1 MYYFCTD
8 LFTMFYY
15 GKQSILWTYLS
26 GISVIITCML
36 TCKISK
42 GSKLCIN
49 LLVLF
54 LFGSILSAVLGI
66 SSEII
71 CGIIGFIIPS
81 YIFMLL
87 INTGLIGI
95 P

>member
-1 MYYFCTD
+1 
-8 LFTMFYY
+8 
-15 GKQSILWTYLS
+15 
-26 GISVIITCML
+26 ML

-71 CGIIGFIIPS
+71 CGIIGFII
-81 YIFMLL
+81 
-87 INTGLIGI
+87 NAGVIGI
-95 P
+95 PQTRM